1 MKRVFILFVILA
13 LCLCGCKKKPE
24 EVPSTPGMQEA
35 PEGVDWRVWEAGIPV
50 TMQMGQEQVNALIV
64 MDEIYLSVYYD
75 RLEQELIGRITIL
88 TPLTDLQY
96 SIDHLR
102 VLDMD
107 GDGYDDIRIADMLQ
121 NGDRTIDCWV
131 WDADKKEY
139 LYAPEYSQV
148 QTEIGADT
156 SWMEGKILENGVRE
170 IPDGIQEILV
180 WLEDQTI
187 HIYLDDREEQLIALA
202 QIPQP
207 LSPEAQ
213 EYVQMGLYWDLSDL
227 NGDGW
232 GDLQLPYRWK
242 EDADGSFY
250 QYAYCW
256 IWDEPSQSFA
266 LDTLLSNTPME

>member
-1 MKRVFILFVILA
+1 MKRFVILLLLLA
-13 LCLCGCKKKPE
+13 LALSGCKKQPE
-24 EVPSTPGMQEA
+24 EVVSSPGVPEA
-35 PEGVDWRVWEAGIPV
+35 PEGVDWRLWEEGIPV
-50 TMQMGQEQVNALIV
+50 TMQMGEEQVETLIV

-75 RLEQELIGRITIL
+75 REVQELIGRITIL

-96 SIDHLR
+96 SMDHLR

-107 GDGYDDIRIADMLQ
+107 GDGYDDIRLTDMLQ
-121 NGDRTIDCWV
+121 NGDRTIDCWL
-131 WDADKKEY
+131 WDAEKKDY

-148 QTEIGADT
+148 QEEFGADA
-156 SWMEGKILENGVRE
+156 SWQEGKQLDNGVRE
-170 IPDGIQEILV
+170 IPDGLEEILV

-187 HIYLDDREEQLIALA
+187 HIYLDDREEQLIAQV
-202 QIPQP
+202 QIPEK
-207 LSPEAQ
+207 LSQEAQ
-213 EYVQMGLYWDLSDL
+213 DYVQEGLYWDMTDL

-256 IWDEPSQSFA
+256 LWNEETQEFK
-266 LDTLLSNTPME
+266 LDWVLSNTPME